1 MGLQLAPAGHAPSP
15 SRPPPRGVV
24 NVAIARVDAEAEGMR
39 EEVVVPPGVHNR
51 AQYCAPDG
59 LSVSAHVGA
68 AVTPAGTSDG
78 HVLLSEAQGGEQKP
92 PLMPVIVMF
101 FSCASHEPL
110 YGSP

>member
-15 SRPPPRGVV
+15 SPSPSRTPPRGVV
-24 NVAIARVDAEAEGMR
+24 NVADAEAEGMR